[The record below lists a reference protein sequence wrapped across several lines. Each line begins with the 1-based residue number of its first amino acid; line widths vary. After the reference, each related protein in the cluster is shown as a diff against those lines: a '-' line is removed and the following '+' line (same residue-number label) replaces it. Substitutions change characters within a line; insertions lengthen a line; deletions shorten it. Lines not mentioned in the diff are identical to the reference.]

1 MEEYREQY
9 KPTAML
15 AAEHQEV
22 VMDAWQRIVADF
34 DAEMADGKAT
44 FSRKP
49 IQQSVVEEYST
60 YVMGALSA
68 GSTFD
73 TLGFWKVR
81 IQICVNIYSYKLSTD
96 AQAYISNHLSHRHGL
111 PAYTSIC
118 CPM

>member
-1 MEEYREQY
+1 MEEYQEQY
-9 KPTAML
+9 KPTATS

-44 FSRKP
+44 SSRKP
-49 IQQSVVEEYST
+49 IQQSVAEEYST

-68 GSTFD
+68 GSTFN

-81 IQICVNIYSYKLSTD
+81 I
-96 AQAYISNHLSHRHGL
+96 
-111 PAYTSIC
+111 
-118 CPM
+118 

>member
-1 MEEYREQY
+1 
-9 KPTAML
+9 
-15 AAEHQEV
+15 
-22 VMDAWQRIVADF
+22 MDAWQRIVADF

-49 IQQSVVEEYST
+49 IQQSMVEEYST

-68 GSTFD
+68 RSTFD

-81 IQICVNIYSYKLSTD
+81 IQIHINIYSYKLLTD
-96 AQAYISNHLSHRHGL
+96 ARAYISNHLLHHHGL

>member
-9 KPTAML
+9 KPTAMS
-15 AAEHQEV
+15 AAEHQKA

-34 DAEMADGKAT
+34 DAEMANGKAT

-68 GSTFD
+68 RSTFS

-81 IQICVNIYSYKLSTD
+81 I
-96 AQAYISNHLSHRHGL
+96 
-111 PAYTSIC
+111 
-118 CPM
+118 

>member
-9 KPTAML
+9 KPTATL
-15 AAEHQEV
+15 AAEHQDV

-34 DAEMADGKAT
+34 DAMMADGQAT
-44 FSRKP
+44 FSGKSIP
-49 IQQSVVEEYST
+49 QSVEEEYST

-68 GSTFD
+68 GSTSD

-81 IQICVNIYSYKLSTD
+81 FHIHPNIYSYKLSTD
-96 AQAYISNHLSHRHGL
+96 ARANISYNFSHRHGL
-111 PAYTSIC
+111 LAYTGIR

>member
-1 MEEYREQY
+1 VFPLTDNFSVVNLSIQMSWITNNW
-9 KPTAML
+9 KKFWCKKAANT

-22 VMDAWQRIVADF
+22 VMDAWQQIVADF

-68 GSTFD
+68 GSTFN

-81 IQICVNIYSYKLSTD
+81 I
-96 AQAYISNHLSHRHGL
+96 
-111 PAYTSIC
+111 
-118 CPM
+118 